1 MDLHAQ
7 VGDPPR
13 KPPWGMINPEGR
25 IVAASRWG
33 RRERHVAGKAPGGYI
48 GTSHVLIGNWIV
60 VCEYLLL
67 SFTLFCMYSPFQF

>member
-7 VGDPPR
+7 VGDPLR

-33 RRERHVAGKAPGGYI
+33 RRERHVAGKAPGGYV
-48 GTSHVLIGNWIV
+48 GTSHVLIGN
-60 VCEYLLL
+60 
-67 SFTLFCMYSPFQF
+67 